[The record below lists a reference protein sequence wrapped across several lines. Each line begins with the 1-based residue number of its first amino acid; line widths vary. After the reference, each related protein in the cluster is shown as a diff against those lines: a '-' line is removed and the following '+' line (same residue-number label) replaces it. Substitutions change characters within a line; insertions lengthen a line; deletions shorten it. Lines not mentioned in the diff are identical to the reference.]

1 MNKSI
6 ETVALNSKNERVRE
20 LTRQLFELAGKRV
33 RVKFVKKDGNIRT
46 MDCVPHNQFNALFG
60 IESTDRGKAMVE
72 TKALRNMITVAEI
85 VDNGFQ
91 ARTINLE
98 TVIGDIIPLS

>member
-33 RVKFVKKDGNIRT
+33 RVKFVKKDGKIRT
-46 MDCVPHNQFNALFG
+46 MDCVPRNQFNAIFG
-60 IESTDRGKAMVE
+60 NESTKSGKAMVE

-85 VDNGFQ
+85 IDNGFQ

>member
-6 ETVALNSKNERVRE
+6 ETVALNSTDERVRE
-20 LTRQLFELAGKRV
+20 LTRQLFELAGKKVRV
-33 RVKFVKKDGNIRT
+33 RFVKKDGNIRT
-46 MDCVPHNQFNALFG
+46 MDCVPRNQFNALFG
-60 IESTDRGKAMVE
+60 IESTKSGKAMVK

-85 VDNGFQ
+85 IDSGFR

-98 TVIGDIIPLS
+98 TVIGDITPLS